1 MSAEKRAMNSNDLA
15 LFVNL
20 PFCKKLIFER
30 FMSNSKDSSS
40 KPKLNLTR
48 NKPYADWK
56 EERLHLRNKW
66 GNQGSKVE
74 PPKKKDSES

>member
-1 MSAEKRAMNSNDLA
+1 
-15 LFVNL
+15 
-20 PFCKKLIFER
+20 
-30 FMSNSKDSSS
+30 MSNSKESPS
-40 KPKLNLTR
+40 KPQLDLTR

-74 PPKKKDSES
+74 PPKKQDSDT